1 MKSEIHNGKLFLE
14 GKEIQI
20 GEFTFLKEIGRGAN
34 AVAFLVKNNLPERK
48 EVIKIWYE
56 KNKHGQLKIEKFM
69 SEIQK
74 NATVHV
80 RNTPVIY
87 EAKNQ
92 DNLHWC
98 RMEYIEGNTLKERL
112 KETPEFY
119 TRYWWTESILNI
131 LEEVYQKDIWHGDL
145 HSKNIIIEKA
155 SEQPYII
162 DFGTSFLSGIEKSH
176 LRDAT
181 MLYNLVREILPE
193 MKDLVFITDEL
204 CRESSKI
211 ICEILQFA
219 VKILPSIV
227 RYEKNELDEYGI
239 KGELIVPINSIQS
252 ICQENHTM
260 FKIEQKLIDEYFDF
274 LKLDRK
280 KYNYLLNAI
289 NI

>member
-1 MKSEIHNGKLFLE
+1 MKSEIRNGKLFLE

-20 GEFTFLKEIGRGAN
+20 GEFIFLAEIGRGAN
-34 AVAFLVKNNLPERK
+34 AVTFLVKNNLPERK
-48 EVIKIWYE
+48 EVIKVWYE
-56 KNKHGQLKIEKFM
+56 ENKYGRLKIEKFM
-69 SEIQK
+69 AEIQK
-74 NATVHV
+74 NATLHV

-87 EAKNQ
+87 EAKEQ

-112 KETPEFY
+112 GEKPEFY

-131 LEEVYQKDIWHGDL
+131 LEEVYQKGIWHGDL
-145 HSKNIIIEKA
+145 HSKNIIIEKT

-162 DFGTSFLSGIEKSH
+162 DFGTSILSGIEKSH

-204 CRESSKI
+204 CKEPSKI
-211 ICEILQFA
+211 ICEVLQFA
-219 VKILPSIV
+219 IKILSGII
-227 RYEKNELDEYGI
+227 RYKKNELDEYGI
-239 KGELIVPINSIQS
+239 KGELIIPIYAIQS
-252 ICQENHTM
+252 ICQENKTK
-260 FKIEQKLIDEYFDF
+260 FKVEQQLVDKYFDF

-280 KYNYLLNAI
+280 EYDYILKAGSR
-289 NI
+289 